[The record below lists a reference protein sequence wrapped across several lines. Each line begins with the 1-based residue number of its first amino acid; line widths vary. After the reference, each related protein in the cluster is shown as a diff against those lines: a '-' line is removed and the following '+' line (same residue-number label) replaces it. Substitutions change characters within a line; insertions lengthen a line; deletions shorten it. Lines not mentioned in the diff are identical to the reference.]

1 MSDNTINPAQLEQ
14 LLTYAS
20 RRLGST
26 PEQLKAA
33 LEKGGLG
40 GLSSALSAEQAA
52 QAEEIIRNKEKA
64 AQLLNDPQIRK
75 LLETIFN
82 NS

>member
-33 LEKGGLG
+33 FEKGGLG

>member
-1 MSDNTINPAQLEQ
+1 MSDNNMTPAQLEQ
-14 LLTYAS
+14 LLAYAG
-20 RRLGST
+20 RRLGRT
-26 PEQLKAA
+26 PDQLKEAF
-33 LEKGGLG
+33 EQGGLG

-52 QAEEIIRNKEKA
+52 QAEELIRNKEKA

-82 NS
+82 HS